1 MAENSFFIT
10 APCNNIYESKIPIDT
25 DSATA
30 LCFEVTKDGKKLFM
44 KQLRDEF
51 LHIEDYRILFRKEY
65 ELGHNISH
73 PNIVN
78 YESFHEDEDS
88 CYLLMDYIAGET
100 LDCFIASHPD
110 YFSSQKNLS
119 RFSNQ
124 LLSALKCLHE
134 NHVVYSDLKPQNIML
149 SQVNNDVVLIDLGY
163 CFADAYSNTAG
174 ATKEFSA
181 PEQENKGKLDIT
193 TDIYCFGKII
203 EYIGLNITDN
213 LPNIYSKIMQRCLKE
228 RQQDRLQSTD
238 EIMSLINKRRHTIR
252 NSIIVAMACVVLFFV
267 VRTIMYNEEFNSWW
281 NSFELVAPHVE
292 HDFENTSTLY
302 RILSEENSTCEVV
315 GHKTNPNVYIIDS
328 VEIKGKKYRVTH
340 IADKAFMNKKY
351 IRSVHIAEGIQ
362 TIGEKAFRD
371 CSNLITINLPNSIT
385 KIGSGAFF
393 ECGKLSYLNLSSSL
407 LEIERGAFA
416 GTAIDRITIPEG
428 ITRLELD
435 LLGNN
440 ANLKYVTLP
449 STLTKI
455 ERGVFWNCPELEE
468 ITIPE
473 NVTTIGEYCF
483 FGCDKLTDIYNLS
496 PTPQN
501 ITPIH
506 RNPSQITLHVP
517 HGSAEKYRN
526 APYWQDMNIVAIK

>member
-1 MAENSFFIT
+1 
-10 APCNNIYESKIPIDT
+10 
-25 DSATA
+25 
-30 LCFEVTKDGKKLFM
+30 
-44 KQLRDEF
+44 
-51 LHIEDYRILFRKEY
+51 
-65 ELGHNISH
+65 
-73 PNIVN
+73 
-78 YESFHEDEDS
+78 
-88 CYLLMDYIAGET
+88 
-100 LDCFIASHPD
+100 
-110 YFSSQKNLS
+110 
-119 RFSNQ
+119 
-124 LLSALKCLHE
+124 
-134 NHVVYSDLKPQNIML
+134 ML
-149 SQVNNDVVLIDLGY
+149 SQVNNDVVLIDLGF

-238 EIMSLINKRRHTIR
+238 EIMRLINKRRHTIR
-252 NSIIVAMACVVLFFV
+252 NSVIVAMACVVLFFV

-292 HDFENTSTLY
+292 YDFENTSTLY

-351 IRSVHIAEGIQ
+351 IRSVHIAEGVQ
-362 TIGEKAFRD
+362 TIGEKSFRD

-393 ECGKLSYLNLSSSL
+393 KCGKLSYLNLSSSL

-435 LLGNN
+435 LFGNN

-455 ERGVFWNCPELEE
+455 ERGVFWNCPELEH

-473 NVTTIGEYCF
+473 NVTTIG
-483 FGCDKLTDIYNLS
+483 
-496 PTPQN
+496 
-501 ITPIH
+501 
-506 RNPSQITLHVP
+506 
-517 HGSAEKYRN
+517 
-526 APYWQDMNIVAIK
+526 

>member
-25 DSATA
+25 DSASA

-149 SQVNNDVVLIDLGY
+149 SQVNNDVVLIDLGF

-181 PEQENKGKLDIT
+181 PEQRKNGTLETT
-193 TDIYCFGKII
+193 TDIYCFGKVL
-203 EYIGLNITDN
+203 EFLNKN
-213 LPNIYSKIMQRCLKE
+213 RPSHLPKKYRSIMAKCLKE
-228 RQQDRLQSTD
+228 QQADRWQSVD
-238 EIMSLINKRRHTIR
+238 EILAKINNNPNAWVKWLMEFMVVVTPLVGYIVWQKSSETALISKDIVSINYINYSNFNKKDKTCEAIGEDSLKNHTIYIRELINYQGEEYKVTSIAHSAFKDLKHIKTVHIPDGLKSIGGDAFFGCDSILIINIPNSVTTIGDLAFYGCKG
-252 NSIIVAMACVVLFFV
+252 V
-267 VRTIMYNEEFNSWW
+267 T
-281 NSFELVAPHVE
+281 EL
-292 HDFENTSTLY
+292 
-302 RILSEENSTCEVV
+302 ILSQNL
-315 GHKTNPNVYIIDS
+315 K
-328 VEIKGKKYRVTH
+328 EIPTAGFV
-340 IADKAFMNKKY
+340 A
-351 IRSVHIAEGIQ
+351 
-362 TIGEKAFRD
+362 
-371 CSNLITINLPNSIT
+371 T
-385 KIGSGAFF
+385 KISQ
-393 ECGKLSYLNLSSSL
+393 LN
-407 LEIERGAFA
+407 
-416 GTAIDRITIPEG
+416 IPEG
-428 ITRLELD
+428 VEVIKLD
-435 LLGNN
+435 AFALCPDI
-440 ANLKYVTLP
+440 KEVKIP
-449 STLTKI
+449 STVKHL
-455 ERGVFWNCPELEE
+455 ERGVFYNCLGLQRIELPASLERAD
-468 ITIPE
+468 
-473 NVTTIGEYCF
+473 EYLF
-483 FGCDKLTDIYNLS
+483 YGCECLKDIYIHAIVPPRALAL
-496 PTPQN
+496 
-501 ITPIH
+501 H

-517 HGSAEKYRN
+517 AESVEAYRN

>member
-1 MAENSFFIT
+1 MSSFIQE
-10 APCNNIYESKIPIDT
+10 PNIIINGGVKVVYPVADNG
-25 DSATA
+25 ATSQ
-30 LCFEVTKDGKKLFM
+30 CFVVDKDGKQYFLKS
-44 KQLRDEF
+44 LRPDLLDKSE
-51 LHIEDYRILFRKEY
+51 YRVIFKKEY
-65 ELGHNISH
+65 ELGRSVNHR
-73 PNIVN
+73 NIVK
-78 YESFHEDEDS
+78 YEEFCDDEHD
-88 CYLLMDYIAGET
+88 CYILSEYVCGET
-100 LDCFIASHPD
+100 LAQKIKSNPE
-110 YFSSQKNLS
+110 YFNSRANLDK
-119 RFSNQ
+119 FLNQ
-124 LLSALKCLHE
+124 LLDALRCLHE
-134 NHVVYSDLKPQNIML
+134 NYVVYSDLNPENIML
-149 SQVNNDVVLIDLGY
+149 TQVGNDVKLIDLGY
-163 CFADAYSNTAG
+163 CFSNSYTNTAG
-174 ATKEFSA
+174 ATEGYSA

-193 TDIYCFGKII
+193 TDIYGVGKII

-238 EIMSLINKRRHTIR
+238 EIMRLINKRRHTIR
-252 NSIIVAMACVVLFFV
+252 NSVIVAMACVVLFFV
-267 VRTIMYNEEFNSWW
+267 VRTIMYNEEFNAWW

-351 IRSVHIAEGIQ
+351 IRSVHIAEGVQ

-407 LEIERGAFA
+407 LEIDRGAFA

-449 STLTKI
+449 STITKI
-455 ERGVFWNCPELEE
+455 ERGVFWNCPELEH

-496 PTPQN
+496 STPQN
-501 ITPIH
+501 IPPIH

-517 HGSAEKYRN
+517 TGSVEAYRN
-526 APYWQDMNIVAIK
+526 APYWQDMNIVED

>member
-10 APCNNIYESKIPIDT
+10 ASSGNIYETKLPIDT

-30 LCFEVTKDGKKLFM
+30 LCFEVTKEGKKIFM

-51 LHIEDYRILFRKEY
+51 LHIENYRILFRKEF

-73 PNIVN
+73 PNIVK
-78 YESFHEDEDS
+78 YLHFHEEKDS
-88 CYLLMDYIAGET
+88 CHLLMEYIAGET
-100 LDCFIASHPD
+100 LDCFIASHSD
-110 YFSSQKNLS
+110 YFGS
-119 RFSNQ
+119 RANFDKFFNQ
-124 LLSALKCLHE
+124 LLSALKYLHE
-134 NHVVYSDLKPQNIML
+134 HHVVYSDLKPKNIML
-149 SQVNNDVVLIDLGY
+149 TQVGNDVKLIDLGY
-163 CFADAYSNTAG
+163 CFSNSYTNTAG
-174 ATKEFSA
+174 ATKGFSA
-181 PEQENKGKLDIT
+181 PEQEKNGKLDIT
-193 TDIYCFGKII
+193 TDIYGIGKII
-203 EYIGLNITDN
+203 EYIGANMRGK
-213 LPNIYSKIMQRCLKE
+213 LPRIYVKIMQRCLKE

-238 EIMSLINKRRHTIR
+238 EIIRLINKRRHTIR
-252 NSIIVAMACVVLFFV
+252 NSVIVGVVCVALFFV
-267 VRTIMYNEEFNSWW
+267 ARTIMYSEVFNSWW
-281 NSFELVAPHVE
+281 NSFELVAPNVE
-292 HDFENTSTLY
+292 YDLEETSTLY
-302 RILSEENSTCEVV
+302 RILSEEDGTCEVV
-315 GHKTNPNVYIIDS
+315 GHKTNPNVYIIDL

-340 IADKAFMNKKY
+340 IADEAFVNKKY
-351 IRSVHIAEGIQ
+351 IRSVHIAEGVQ
-362 TIGEKAFRD
+362 SIGERAFRD
-371 CSNLITINLPNSIT
+371 CSNLITVNLPNSIT
-385 KIGSGAFF
+385 KIGTGAFF
-393 ECGKLSYLNLSSSL
+393 DNNKLSYLKLSSSL
-407 LEIERGAFA
+407 TEIGRGAFA
-416 GTAIDRITIPEG
+416 GIAIDRITIPEG

-468 ITIPE
+468 IIIPK

-517 HGSAEKYRN
+517 AESVEAYRN
-526 APYWQDMNIVAIK
+526 APYWQDMNIVEE